1 MNQKMSE
8 EEKRS
13 FLNRCR
19 SKYISEI
26 HFYLVNA
33 QGCSD
38 TQANQIIEGNMSSID
53 DWLSDLDGRR
63 SDRDMEPAVNA
74 VVAARILAR

>member
-1 MNQKMSE
+1 MTE

-38 TQANQIIEGNMSSID
+38 AQANQIIKGNMNSID
-53 DWLSDLDGRR
+53 VWLIDLKDRR
-63 SDRDMEPAVNA
+63 SDRDMEPAINA
-74 VVAARILAR
+74 VMAARILVK